1 MSLSQFQIIQSL
13 GQALTWFQQELAWGV
28 PAAEL
33 NHLTGRIGELYTA
46 MFTYGQMAT
55 DVNQH
60 GYDVVSA
67 AGERISV
74 KTITTS
80 NHVGFRNSTFEHVD
94 RVVVLR
100 INTEDMAIEIL
111 MDKPVAEAREVLRE
125 GPNKLVFNTRPSS
138 PRPVRP
144 LDEMVVIDEATYG
157 PHRIRQYESGTIG
170 VLTNDAPVS
179 VAKPV
184 LREIANELQLDLLN
198 SAGLPKNT
206 RQLGD
211 QIIKKLRGLEQERA
225 GERNESSS
233 RSAS

>member
-1 MSLSQFQIIQSL
+1 MALSQFQIIQSL

-55 DVNQH
+55 DVNQR

-74 KTITTS
+74 KTVTTS
-80 NHVGFRNSTFEHVD
+80 HHVSFKATTFEHVD

-100 INTEDMAIEIL
+100 INTEDLAIEIL
-111 MDKPVAEAREVLRE
+111 LDKPIAEAREALRE
-125 GPNKLVFNTRPSS
+125 GPGKLIFGTRPAT

-144 LDEMVVIDEATYG
+144 LRDMLVIDELAYG
-157 PHRIRQYESGTIG
+157 PHTIRQYESGTIE
-170 VLTNDAPVS
+170 VLTGGEPVP
-179 VAKPV
+179 VAKAV
-184 LREIANELQLDLLN
+184 LRLIAEEIGVDLLN
-198 SAGLPKNT
+198 GAGSPKNT

-211 QIIKKLRGLEQERA
+211 HIIKKVRSLA
-225 GERNESSS
+225 GDGENP
-233 RSAS
+233 